1 MDFSTPDE
9 ETTAETRSLVPAGSL
24 MLESQVLLLPVTT
37 SSHRVRHVHHTLL
50 PSPEWGQQPLSLLLG
65 ELSCHQASQCSC
77 LLQISPT
84 LSQYYHPDSQ
94 FPQINGFQGRGSAVV
109 HAASWKPAPKAWS
122 QNSLKWCSLKY
133 RSFVFNANRISST
146 GF

>member
-9 ETTAETRSLVPAGSL
+9 ETPAETSRLIPAGSL

-65 ELSCHQASQCSC
+65 ELSCHQAPQCSC

-94 FPQINGFQGRGSAVV
+94 FPQINSCQGRGLAVV
-109 HAASWKPAPKAWS
+109 HAASWKPAP
-122 QNSLKWCSLKY
+122 
-133 RSFVFNANRISST
+133 R
-146 GF
+146 